1 MLLHCLAMQMN
12 RVAMLC
18 GVLAGSGII
27 IYTLQGVSR
36 IMETRD
42 YVRLTLTTQIE
53 LFQTALRARLLSSQ
67 LAVYLQTTPALL
79 LHKIVAERLMI

>member
-1 MLLHCLAMQMN
+1 MQMN

-36 IMETRD
+36 IIETRD

-53 LFQTALRARLLSSQ
+53 LFQTALRTRLLSSPP
-67 LAVYLQTTPALL
+67 AVYLQIIPALL
-79 LHKIVAERLMI
+79 LDKTVTERLMI